1 MGRRSRKSKRRLNSL
16 FMAVLMSAVLL
27 IVSTYAWFS
36 ANREVE
42 IRGITAKVEAA
53 EGLQISL
60 DGASWS
66 SYVEVDGDKLDAVKT
81 YNNFTWP
88 SELRPVSTIGQT
100 DSGSIVFFDGDI
112 DATGAIL
119 NNADKAL
126 PANKYI
132 VFDVYLKNS
141 SSQEKDPL
149 LLNSQSSVAVGSKTG
164 KVGQTGT
171 GLEYCPR
178 VGFALYPD
186 SKIFSESQ
194 ANIAAISGEPTVSI
208 WEPNYAQHI
217 TEVARLDNRIGNDTN
232 STFETL
238 ALKGKGSGTLTGVN
252 GSTATDFMDTTHTV
266 RTPGTVGSTP
276 ENLVDCTD
284 GTSNLE
290 IDGNAISKVTVYI
303 WLEGQDPD
311 CIDTASTGKYLDFQ
325 INLAKPAVT
334 P

>member
-36 ANREVE
+36 ANRDVE

-60 DGASWS
+60 DGASWG
-66 SYVEVDGDKLDAVKT
+66 SYVEVDGAKLDAVKAF
-81 YNNFTWP
+81 NKFTWP
-88 SELRPVSTIGQT
+88 SELRPVSTTGQT

-112 DATGAIL
+112 DATGSIL
-119 NNADKAL
+119 NNANNAL

-141 SSQEKDPL
+141 SSQDSDEL
-149 LLNSQSSVAVGSKTG
+149 LLNSNSSVAIGSTTG
-164 KVGQTGT
+164 KVGQSGT

-178 VGFALYPD
+178 VGFALYD
-186 SKIFSESQ
+186 ESKIFSESQ
-194 ANIAAISGEPTVSI
+194 ENIAGISGDTTVSI

-217 TEVARLDNRIGNDTN
+217 TEVARLDNRIANDTN

-252 GSTATDFMDTTHTV
+252 GSTATEFMESTKTV

-276 ENLVDCTD
+276 EHLVDCKD
-284 GTSNLE
+284 GTTNLE
-290 IDGNAISKVTVYI
+290 IAGNKISKVTVYI

-325 INLAKPAVT
+325 INLSKPAVT